1 MEKAIALLSGGLDS
15 AVALA
20 LWLEGGKG
28 IHLALTFDYG
38 QRAAAQEARAAKALA
53 DRHALPWEEIHLP
66 FLEKAA
72 AASALVDPHR
82 QLPEGTPEQPGD
94 HASAAA
100 VWVPARNLVF
110 LSVAAAL
117 AEAAGI
123 GVLLTGFNSEEAQTF
138 PDNSPDFLKAMNR
151 ALVLSTRT
159 AVRAESPTLELDKRE
174 IADTARRFGFGPRD
188 FWSCYGAGPDQC
200 GRCESC
206 LRSARA
212 WKGVT

>member
-1 MEKAIALLSGGLDS
+1 MQAIALLSGGLDS

-28 IHLALTFDYG
+28 IHLGLTFDYG

-53 DRHALPWEEIHLP
+53 DRHALPWEQIHLP

-82 QLPEGTPEQPGD
+82 PLPEGTPEQPWD
-94 HASAAA
+94 HASADA

-110 LSVAAAL
+110 LSIAAAL
-117 AEAAGI
+117 AEAAGV
-123 GVLLTGFNSEEAQTF
+123 GVLLTGFNSEEAMTF
-138 PDNSPDFLKAMNR
+138 PDNSADFLKAMNR
-151 ALVLSTRT
+151 TLALAAQT
-159 AVRAESPTLELDKRE
+159 AVRVESPTLDMNKPE
-174 IADTARRFGFGPRD
+174 IANAARRLGFGPRD
-188 FWSCYGAGPDQC
+188 FWSCYGAGPEPC
-200 GRCESC
+200 ARCESC

-212 WKGVT
+212 WKGAP

>member
-28 IHLALTFDYG
+28 VHLCLTFHYG

-53 DRHALPWEEIHLP
+53 DRHALPWEKIHLP

-72 AASALVDPHR
+72 AGSALVDPHQ

-94 HASAAA
+94 QASAAA

-110 LSVAAAL
+110 LSAAAAL
-117 AEAAGI
+117 AESAGAD
-123 GVLLTGFNSEEAQTF
+123 VLLTGFNREEAATF
-138 PDNSPDFLKAMNR
+138 PDNSQRFLDAMNR
-151 ALVLSTRT
+151 VLALGVKT
-159 AVRAESPTLELDKRE
+159 AVRVESPTLELEKPE
-174 IADTARRFGFGPRD
+174 IANAARRLGFGPLD
-188 FWSCYGAGPDQC
+188 FWSCYGAGPEPC

-212 WKGVT
+212 WKCTP